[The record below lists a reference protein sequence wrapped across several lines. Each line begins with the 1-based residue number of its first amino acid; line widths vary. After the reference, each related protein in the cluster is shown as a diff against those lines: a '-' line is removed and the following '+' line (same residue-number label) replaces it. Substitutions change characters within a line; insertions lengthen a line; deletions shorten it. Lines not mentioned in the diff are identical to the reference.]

1 MPPMEA
7 NASEAQR
14 LLDTVPVTW
23 VIIDEMEFLD
33 TARVYARPVVE
44 GATDR
49 WELAHRFG
57 QTTVYRRIQGVEP
70 APGST

>member
-1 MPPMEA
+1 
-7 NASEAQR
+7 
-14 LLDTVPVTW
+14 VTW
-23 VIIDEMEFLD
+23 VIVDEMEFLD

-70 APGST
+70 APRST